1 MEKIWIWD
9 KHPGSAT
16 LHFRLI
22 KVPVIL
28 LLTTVAPHLLYRY
41 LPYLREAIPEGG
53 GLVNMKTLTVAM
65 SGCVSV
71 VAHVDGPHLH
81 VASTGDCSLSIFV

>member
-1 MEKIWIWD
+1 MHHSCPPKFYI
-9 KHPGSAT
+9 
-16 LHFRLI
+16 
-22 KVPVIL
+22 
-28 LLTTVAPHLLYRY
+28 VA
-41 LPYLREAIPEGG
+41 YLREAIPEGG

-81 VASTGDCSLSIFV
+81 VASTGDRKLNIFL

>member
-1 MEKIWIWD
+1 MV
-9 KHPGSAT
+9 S
-16 LHFRLI
+16 
-22 KVPVIL
+22 
-28 LLTTVAPHLLYRY
+28 VAPPTLYIVTGNY
-41 LPYLREAIPEGG
+41 FREAIPEGG

-81 VASTGDCSLSIFV
+81 VASTGDCSLSIFEA